1 MTIFTSTI
9 SFFRK
14 HLKAKALDSYSYEED
29 RMLLS
34 RHQVLVEN
42 LAAALI
48 IRNTEGTITYCSPFT
63 EVMCGFP
70 LSSIYESGEKDFFL
84 RIVHPSD
91 KASLTRSLHLA
102 KLGESFQMRHRFF
115 HHSGFEMWIES
126 RTAPLF
132 DESKRLIASLTL
144 MMDVTSAVRFEEQM
158 QERNHD
164 LQEITAIAA
173 EEIQNE
179 VFTLKGMLALVD
191 EDIPVETMKAAVR
204 ISAEKLEGLAQGL
217 TEFGKASSERRE
229 LRSLLPSRLLHA
241 FQERAN
247 ESIAIHLPEE
257 EIPVI
262 AEEEELLEV
271 LSSLS
276 RYSHALCPQGT
287 TPEIEV
293 QVIQE
298 NTETKVLHLDSA
310 PTIPETFI
318 DHIFYPKSVEHG
330 ERAIQFGGKRTPF
343 SLSLSQKRVRRM
355 GGTLDFQVSEDGRN
369 CFVITLKSRPSANR
383 LGRGR
388 TLDTHP

>member
-14 HLKAKALDSYSYEED
+14 HLKAKALDSYSHEED

-63 EVMCGFP
+63 EVMCGSP
-70 LSSIYESGEKDFFL
+70 LSSIYKSEDKDFFL
-84 RIVHPSD
+84 RIIHPGD
-91 KASLTRSLHLA
+91 KASFTRSLHLA

-115 HHSGFEMWIES
+115 HDSGFEMWIES

-164 LQEITAIAA
+164 LQEVTAIAA

-204 ISAEKLEGLAQGL
+204 TSAEKLEGLAQGL
-217 TEFGKASSERRE
+217 TEFGKASSERKE

-247 ESIAIHLPEE
+247 EHIAIHLPEE
-257 EIPVI
+257 EFPVI

-298 NTETKVLHLDSA
+298 NTETKLLHLDSA
-310 PTIPETFI
+310 PMIPETFI

-330 ERAIQFGGKRTPF
+330 EKAIQFGGKRTPF

-355 GGTLDFQVSEDGRN
+355 GGTLDFQLSEDGRN

-383 LGRGR
+383 YGKGR

>member
-1 MTIFTSTI
+1 MTILTSLM

-14 HLKAKALDSYSYEED
+14 HFQAKALDSYSHEED

-48 IRNTEGTITYCSPFT
+48 IRNTEGTIIYCSPFT
-63 EVMCGFP
+63 EVMCGFS
-70 LSSIYESGEKDFFL
+70 LSSIYESEDKDFFL
-84 RIVHPSD
+84 RIVHPAD
-91 KASLTRSLHLA
+91 KASFTRSLQLA

-115 HHSGFEMWIES
+115 HDSGFEMWIES

-164 LQEITAIAA
+164 LQEVTAIAA

-179 VFTLKGMLALVD
+179 VFTLKGMLALVN

-204 ISAEKLEGLAQGL
+204 TSAEKLEGLAQGL

-241 FQERAN
+241 FQEGAN
-247 ESIAIHLPEE
+247 ERIAIHLPEE

-287 TPEIEV
+287 TADIEV
-293 QVIQE
+293 QVIQD

-310 PTIPETFI
+310 PAIPETFI
-318 DHIFYPKSVEHG
+318 DHIFYPKSVEPG
-330 ERAIQFGGKRTPF
+330 GDIQFGGKRTPF

-355 GGTLDFQVSEDGRN
+355 GGTLDFQLSEDGRN
-369 CFVITLKSRPSANR
+369 CFVITLKSRPSAHR
-383 LGRGR
+383 HGKAR
-388 TLDTHP
+388 TLDNLTP